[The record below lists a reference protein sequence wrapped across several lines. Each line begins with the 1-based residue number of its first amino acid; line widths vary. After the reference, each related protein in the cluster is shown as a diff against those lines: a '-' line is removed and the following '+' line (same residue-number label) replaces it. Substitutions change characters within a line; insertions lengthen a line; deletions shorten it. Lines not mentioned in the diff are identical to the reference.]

1 MWGYSGVAGL
11 LSVIFTGVWFFAYFR
26 SQFGPFSNEDKWY
39 FGLWNIRCHQL
50 LVLSA
55 GSMLAF
61 SLGKLLAICLQFAYL
76 TARMGRMS
84 RRVEALAQRTKDR
97 QYYWTTRVLDMMTS
111 DKARSESFCEA
122 GLVPGPRRVLIFQA
136 SVGAGHKRAAE
147 AIEAALLREDPSINV
162 RTVDVMDPKF
172 ADRVFKYFYKDW
184 YLALCSG
191 QSVFGSAGNPLVGF
205 FFDKANVVTKGT
217 LTGGGFLNNRR
228 LCMTMI
234 LNVLDFLCDFEPDVI
249 VHTHFL
255 SAEIIAGLRRHDT
268 YTCPQVTAITDMDVH
283 AWWYQQPC
291 EKYFVPRALA
301 QTQLELYGVPPKD
314 IMNAG
319 VPIMP
324 AFAQALDAVK
334 DLSLAQ
340 KRDRFRSQMDA
351 TVNLWDSPEDNR
363 PIILIMSGGP
373 SVRTLFEHT
382 TFLQTPSIIVV
393 VCGREADLR
402 AELDELNVPLQHK
415 VCLLGFTKTMHEL
428 MAISDVIITKPG
440 GLITSEALACGLMIV
455 VVDPYAGQEERNAA
469 MLLEEGAAIQVHHHE
484 LIPFRLDPIIA
495 NPAILQRYRMN
506 AARLGK
512 PDAAR
517 QIAKCILEEK
527 LAEASANTDLGGLE
541 LSPGARLRVVS
552 TDGLVEMTR
561 IRSDSTATDAG
572 PLQWFEKRP
581 SFQARGNLEARPSF
595 ALFQPD
601 SVRATPLR
609 KRPADPLLRIQ
620 DDIDLE

>member
-1 MWGYSGVAGL
+1 VLLLVPLIFIPSFRQAFSMWGYCGVAGL
-11 LSVIFTGVWFFAYFR
+11 LSVIFTGLWFLAYFR

-39 FGLWNIRCHQL
+39 WGLWNIRWHQC

-55 GSMLAF
+55 GSMLAI
-61 SLGKLLAICLQFAYL
+61 SLGKLLAIGLQFLYL

-84 RRVEALAQRTKDR
+84 RRVQSLAQRTQHR
-97 QYYWTTRVLDMMTS
+97 QHYLTTRVLDMMAATR
-111 DKARSESFCEA
+111 DRSESFSEA
-122 GLVPGPRRVLIFQA
+122 GLMRGPRRVLIFQA

-147 AIEAALLREDPSINV
+147 AIEAALRLEDANIDV
-162 RTVDVMDPKF
+162 RTIDVMDPKF
-172 ADRVFKYFYKDW
+172 ADRVFTYFYKDW

-191 QSVFGSAGNPLVGF
+191 QSVFGTMGNVCVGF
-205 FFDKANVVTKGT
+205 FFDRANSVQKGT

-255 SAEIIAGLRRHDT
+255 SAEIIAGLRRHNT

-291 EKYFVPRALA
+291 EKYFVPRPLA
-301 QTQLELYGVPPKD
+301 QTQLELHGVPPQD
-314 IMNAG
+314 IMIAG

-324 AFAQALDAVK
+324 VFADMVDASRN
-334 DLSLAQ
+334 LSLAQ
-340 KRDRFRSQMDA
+340 KRERFGSHMDA
-351 TVNLWDSPEDNR
+351 KVDLWDSPEDSR
-363 PIILIMSGGP
+363 PVILIMSGGS
-373 SVRTLFEHT
+373 SVRTLYSNML
-382 TFLQTPSIIVV
+382 FLPTPSIIVV

-402 AELDELNVPLQHK
+402 VELENNFEVPRQHK
-415 VCLLGFTKTMHEL
+415 VCFIGFTETMHEL
-428 MAISDVIITKPG
+428 MAICDVIVTKPG
-440 GLITSEALACGLMIV
+440 GLITSEALACSLMIV

-495 NPAILQRYRMN
+495 DPAILQRYRMN

-517 QIAKCILEEK
+517 QIAKCILTEK
-527 LAEASANTDLGGLE
+527 LADAAAHTDLEALDV
-541 LSPGARLRVVS
+541 SPGNRLRVVS
-552 TDGLVEMTR
+552 SDGVVEVVRQQTPSA
-561 IRSDSTATDAG
+561 ISAS
-572 PLQWFEKRP
+572 PLQWFESAVNHRRP
-581 SFQARGNLEARPSF
+581 SPTKPHAT
-595 ALFQPD
+595 ALLPI
-601 SVRATPLR
+601 R
-609 KRPADPLLRIQ
+609 
-620 DDIDLE
+620 DDIDDV